1 LSVLQE
7 HVMNQNRA
15 SARIIR
21 LLGLNALGGDVPG
34 GFTATFAALTAA
46 VAVMLIPA
54 RNHDEQRNAGCLVP
68 IPVRA
73 RARSKRRP

>member
-1 LSVLQE
+1 MKHS
-7 HVMNQNRA
+7 RA

-21 LLGLNALGGDVPG
+21 LLGLNALGGAVPG

-46 VAVMLIPA
+46 AAVMLIPA
-54 RNHDEQRNAGCLVP
+54 RNHDDQRNAGRLVP
-68 IPVRA
+68 IPVRV